1 MPIIFA
7 TYPIIA
13 GIEGSEQIFNIVFF
27 ITLLSLVIQGSS
39 ITSVASALHLNEP
52 VTEEADM
59 FGIEVPE
66 DTGQLVEITLSEDSL
81 LHGDTLKELQLPEG
95 MLVMMIKRGD
105 KFMVPNGRVKLKA
118 GDRLLIIS
126 ELLE

>member
-1 MPIIFA
+1 MEILSF
-7 TYPIIA
+7 
-13 GIEGSEQIFNIVFF
+13 QNIVFF

-39 ITSVASALHLNEP
+39 ITFAARKLKLDLP
-52 VTEEADM
+52 VPDDDNK

-66 DTGQLVEITLSEDSL
+66 EAGKLAEVTLTEETL
-81 LHGDTLKELQLPEG
+81 KIGDTLKEVKLPEG

-105 KFMVPNGRVKLKA
+105 KFIVPNGSVKLHA

-126 ELLE
+126 ENDDD